1 MSVHVCEGELSER
14 AVWGEREQNLISTK
28 LIIPEIKSALSENGA
43 LPLAGRTQG
52 QQFTR
57 PPSAFLSLV
66 EIWALGVRAAG
77 RIPRLSASLWAG
89 SGHVRG
95 VIDP

>member
-1 MSVHVCEGELSER
+1 MCARESR
-14 AVWGEREQNLISTK
+14 ARESCIVYWLKEQISTK

-89 SGHVRG
+89 SGHGRG